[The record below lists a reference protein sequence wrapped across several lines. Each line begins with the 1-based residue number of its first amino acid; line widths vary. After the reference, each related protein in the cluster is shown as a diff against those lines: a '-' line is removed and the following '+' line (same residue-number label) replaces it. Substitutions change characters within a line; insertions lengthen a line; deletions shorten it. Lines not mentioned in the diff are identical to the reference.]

1 MVTGSKRVKLEMEKE
16 KKMVHRVK
24 EEEEEEKTEVAMGG
38 EEEKYG
44 KQMKKKK
51 KKLGGLRTM
60 PFILGKF
67 KDDSVLIIFL
77 ISAKILS
84 THTHAHDDMTIDML
98 LGAQQQIERMLISS
112 RIDVMNFGFID

>member
-1 MVTGSKRVKLEMEKE
+1 MVSGSKRVKLEMEKE

-51 KKLGGLRTM
+51 KLGGLRTM

-84 THTHAHDDMTIDML
+84 AHTHTHMMI
-98 LGAQQQIERMLISS
+98 
-112 RIDVMNFGFID
+112 